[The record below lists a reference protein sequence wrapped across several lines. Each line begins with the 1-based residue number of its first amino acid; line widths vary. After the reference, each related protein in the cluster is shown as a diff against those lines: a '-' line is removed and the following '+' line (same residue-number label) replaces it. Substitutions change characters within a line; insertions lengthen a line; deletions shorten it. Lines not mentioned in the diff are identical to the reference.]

1 MNWLIVFFA
10 VILLIII
17 FFGFLFLRKKRIFS
31 RIRESMNTSLF
42 LVTLPRDLK
51 NEEKVSLEEYIG
63 KAEQFFNSLHGFK
76 KTVFAFEISVHR
88 TSEEIYFY
96 ASCPKKRAESFTKQ
110 ILSFWPEA
118 EVSPTSDYNIFNP
131 SGKSLLS
138 MAFLAKHPALPL
150 RGYEEFK
157 NDPISG
163 LTNVLT
169 KLEKEG
175 EGASIQILFKPS
187 RKSLKRQANKIVD
200 LIMKGR
206 KIEGAL
212 KESRRGFLSEFLQ
225 VAVFGPPKK
234 EEEKKEVSPFEQQ
247 VMSLVSEKA
256 SKSLFEVNI
265 RLVSS
270 AKEKER
276 AENILSQIESSFEQF
291 NLPSLNGIKTKRLSG
306 KKLKKAFYLFSFRSM
321 DKREMLLSSSELA
334 GIFHFPS
341 PEIITPNIM
350 RVRAKQAPPP
360 PNLPQEGV
368 VLGKSAFRGEESIVK
383 MKEEDRRRHFYIIG
397 QTGTGKSALL
407 KEMIHQDINSGKGVA
422 LIDPHGDLAEDV
434 LGFIPKERVEDVIY
448 FDPTDPERAM
458 GLNMLEYDVLNP
470 ESKTFVVNEI
480 IEIFEKL
487 YNMKAHGFGGP
498 MFEQYMRNALFL
510 VMDDPESGN
519 TLIEIPR
526 VLSDVNFRKYKLSKC
541 RNAVVK
547 NFWEFEAEKA
557 GGEASLANMVPYITS
572 KMNVFIANDLV
583 RPIISQQKS
592 SFDLKK
598 VMNEKKI
605 LIVNL
610 SKGKLGDINSHLLGM
625 IFVGKI
631 LIAALSRAEMA
642 EEERNDFYLYI
653 DEFQNVTTKTM
664 ASILAEARKYRLN
677 MIFAHQYIGQV
688 EEDIRDAVFGN
699 VGSML
704 SFRVGPED
712 AKFLVSE
719 FEPVFTENDLANFD
733 NHNGALRLLIDG
745 AVTRSFNVKT
755 LPPQE
760 SNPEIRN
767 LVKKFSITKYG
778 KERVIVET
786 DLYERLKKGYYKKQ

>member
-1 MNWLIVFFA
+1 MKWLLV
-10 VILLIII
+10 LIIVI
-17 FFGFLFLRKKRIFS
+17 GAFLAFLFFKKRKGLLKMK
-31 RIRESMNTSLF
+31 EGVGLSLF
-42 LVTLPRDLK
+42 LIALPRDPK
-51 NEEKVSLEEYIG
+51 EDESTTIEDYIG
-63 KAEQFFNSLHGFK
+63 KAEQFFNSLYGFK
-76 KTVFAFEISVHR
+76 RAFFAFEISVHR
-88 TSEEIYFY
+88 TSEEICFY
-96 ASCPKKRAESFTKQ
+96 AACPRKSSESFTKQ

-118 EVSPTSDYNIFNP
+118 EVSPANDYNIFNP
-131 SGKSLLS
+131 EGESLLS
-138 MAFLAKHPALPL
+138 EGFLSKPPLLPI
-150 RGYEEFK
+150 RDYKEFK
-157 NDPISG
+157 SDPISN

-169 KLEKEG
+169 KLKKEG
-175 EGASIQILFKPS
+175 EGASIQILFRPS
-187 RKSLKRQANKIVD
+187 RKNLKKQSNKVTD
-200 LIMKGR
+200 LIMKG
-206 KIEGAL
+206 KKVEGAL
-212 KESRRGFLSEFLQ
+212 AESKKMIIREFFDILF
-225 VAVFGPPKK
+225 FGPSKK
-234 EEEKKEVSPFEQQ
+234 EDEGKKEIDPFEQKAL
-247 VMSLVSEKA
+247 SLISEKA
-256 SKSLFEVNI
+256 SKPLFEVNL

-270 AKEKER
+270 ANNKER
-276 AENILSQIESSFEQF
+276 AENILSQAESSFEQF
-291 NLPSLNGIKTKRLSG
+291 NSPGLNGIKIKRASR
-306 KKLKKAFYLFSFRSM
+306 KRLKKAFYHYIFRLM
-321 DKREMLLSSSELA
+321 GRKKMLLSSSELA

-341 PEIITPNIM
+341 MDIITPNVM
-350 RVRAKQAPPP
+350 RIKARQAPPP
-360 PNLPQEGV
+360 PNLPEEGV
-368 VLGKSAFRGEESIVK
+368 VVGKSAFRGVESIVK
-383 MKEEDRRRHFYIIG
+383 MKEEDRRRHFYIVG

-407 KEMIHQDINSGKGVA
+407 KEMIRQDISSGKGLAV
-422 LIDPHGDLAEDV
+422 IDPHGDLAEDV
-434 LGFIPKERVEDVIY
+434 LGLVPKERAEDVIY

-458 GLNMLEYDVLNP
+458 GLNMLEYDVSNP

-510 VMDDPESGN
+510 VMDDPDSGN
-519 TLIEIPR
+519 TLIEVPR

-598 VMNEKKI
+598 IMNEKKI

-631 LIAALSRAEMA
+631 LMAALSRTTMA
-642 EEERNDFYLYI
+642 EEERKDFYLYI

-688 EEDIRDAVFGN
+688 EEEIQKAVFGN
-699 VGSML
+699 IGSML
-704 SFRVGPED
+704 SFRIGPED

-745 AVTRSFNVKT
+745 MVTRPFNIKT
-755 LPPQE
+755 LPPQKG
-760 SNPEIRN
+760 NPEIRK
-767 LVKKFSITKYG
+767 LIKKLSIAKYG
-778 KERVIVET
+778 RDRVIVEA